1 VAITDG
7 YIKQLVIFIH
17 HWYFLGRGSN
27 VAKKPPLGT
36 GERFKQLTATLKR
49 RGVKDPEALAAW
61 IGRKKYGKKRFEELA
76 QKGRKR

>member
-1 VAITDG
+1 MA
-7 YIKQLVIFIH
+7 KQ
-17 HWYFLGRGSN
+17 
-27 VAKKPPLGT
+27 KPPLGT
-36 GERFKQLTATLKR
+36 GERFKQLTTKLKR